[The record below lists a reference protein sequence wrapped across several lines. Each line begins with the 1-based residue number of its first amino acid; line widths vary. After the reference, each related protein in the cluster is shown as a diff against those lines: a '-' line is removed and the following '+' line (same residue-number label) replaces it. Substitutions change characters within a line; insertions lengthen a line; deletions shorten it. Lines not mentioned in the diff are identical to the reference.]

1 MGNVSERLKQLRE
14 ARTGN
19 QSGVARAVGMSQTTY
34 SDWEA
39 SPPRALDYLRRLAEH
54 FHVSADYLLGLT
66 NDPRPADERGAGWD
80 EVVVQIAQDVM
91 FLPPDRRINVQ
102 MAVGAIVEREKAVRR
117 AAELEALANQY
128 EEALQSAAT
137 FIAGSKLVGVEQLAA
152 LRDEMDRLLGAH
164 STRVV
169 KTLTQQS
176 DG

>member
-80 EVVVQIAQDVM
+80 DVVVDIANQVM

-102 MAVGAIVEREKAVRR
+102 MAVGAIVEREKAIRR
-117 AAELEALANQY
+117 AEQAQRMAELYKEALDASYAFMAPSVN
-128 EEALQSAAT
+128 EEDFKT
-137 FIAGSKLVGVEQLAA
+137 FRQEQLSRLAAAA
-152 LRDEMDRLLGAH
+152 L
-164 STRVV
+164 
-169 KTLTQQS
+169 
-176 DG
+176 DGVIEPAADK